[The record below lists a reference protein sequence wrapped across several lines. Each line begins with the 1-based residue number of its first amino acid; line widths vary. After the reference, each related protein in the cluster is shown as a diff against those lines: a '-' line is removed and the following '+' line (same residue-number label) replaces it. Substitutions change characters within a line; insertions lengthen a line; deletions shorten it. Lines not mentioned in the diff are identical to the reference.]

1 MTIKEAKELDMVSY
15 LSIAGMEPAKV
26 KGNDYWYY
34 SPFRTEKTPSFKVER
49 KLNRW
54 FDFGEGRGGSIID
67 FILSVE
73 RIPIPEILKK
83 LASLD
88 ITRVSQAPT
97 QEKSAP
103 IEILSAISITTP
115 ALINYYRSRRISTE
129 IANQYLSEVTYLN
142 KGRSYYALGFKND
155 IGGYELRNPY
165 YKGSSQPKAPTLFKN
180 QSDYLAVFEGAFDFL
195 SFLTITESQEQISRD
210 HLVLNSTSFFE
221 QQLPLMQSYNKVYL
235 FLDNDPTGEKWTA
248 KAVAL
253 NPQKFVDER
262 PLYQGYKDVND
273 WHQHLGLQP
282 AANRPLR

>member
-15 LSIAGMEPAKV
+15 LSKAGIEPAKV

-67 FILSVE
+67 FVLSVE

-88 ITRVSQAPT
+88 ITKVGQFPT
-97 QEKSAP
+97 QDKTSP
-103 IEILSAISITTP
+103 IEVLSVTSIITP
-115 ALINYYRSRRISTE
+115 ALINYYRSRRIATE

-142 KGRSYYALGFKND
+142 KGKSYYALGFKND
-155 IGGYELRNPY
+155 AGGYELRNAY
-165 YKGSSQPKAPTLFKN
+165 YKGSCQPKASTLFKN
-180 QSDYLAVFEGAFDFL
+180 KSDYLAVFEGSFDFL
-195 SFLTITESQEQISRD
+195 SYLSITENQEQISRGY
-210 HLVLNSTSFFE
+210 LVLNSTSFFE
-221 QQLPLMQSYNKVYL
+221 QQLTLMQTYNKVYL
-235 FLDNDPTGEKWTA
+235 FLDNDSTGDKWTA

-253 NPQKFVDER
+253 NPEKFVDER

-282 AANRPLR
+282 TANRPLR